1 MYFYENAIPRVN
13 QEEIDNLNRSITIT
27 KIELVIKKLSAQSRI
42 RHFHCAF
49 LQNIQRRAIFSRA
62 SLE

>member
-27 KIELVIKKLSAQSRI
+27 EIELVIKKLSAQSRI

-49 LQNIQRRAIFSRA
+49 LQNI
-62 SLE
+62 